1 MAYSFNWNPQ
11 DKMSDDEIIE
21 HIKGVVP
28 DYTDGRFFVGFGSDD
43 GGRHICVY
51 VEKGHPD
58 DKVWKEGFES
68 IDFQGWRVLRVGV
81 PVGYIGAFLDI
92 KERR

>member
-1 MAYSFNWNPQ
+1 
-11 DKMSDDEIIE
+11 
-21 HIKGVVP
+21 
-28 DYTDGRFFVGFGSDD
+28 
-43 GGRHICVY
+43 VY

>member
-81 PVGYIGAFLDI
+81 PVGYIGAFLDV

>member
-11 DKMSDDEIIE
+11 DKMSDTEIID
-21 HIKGVVP
+21 HIRGVVP

-81 PVGYIGAFLDI
+81 PVGYIGAFLDV
-92 KERR
+92 KVRR